1 MPLTKLET
9 ELRLV
14 ARERIAQGRLP
25 CGTALRMWGG
35 HGTEQPCDL
44 RDKPIRPE
52 EVEYEVEVR
61 DSGAV
66 HTFRFHI
73 LCQSMWQAECVRAEH
88 LRKQP

>member
-9 ELRLV
+9 ELRIV
-14 ARERIAQGRLP
+14 ARERIAQGQLP
-25 CGTALRMWGG
+25 CGTTLRMWGG
-35 HGTEQPCDL
+35 QGTEQPCDL
-44 RDKPIRPE
+44 CDKPIRPA

-73 LCQSMWQAECVRAEH
+73 LCQSMWQAECVRADH
-88 LRKQP
+88 LKKRP